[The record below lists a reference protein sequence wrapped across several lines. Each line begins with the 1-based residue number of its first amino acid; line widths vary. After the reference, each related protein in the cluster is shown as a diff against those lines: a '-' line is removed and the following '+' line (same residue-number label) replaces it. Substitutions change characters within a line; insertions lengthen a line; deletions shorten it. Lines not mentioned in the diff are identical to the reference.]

1 MNREGFL
8 ERLNELMNLPK
19 GTVQGAEL
27 LSTLRGWDS
36 VALMGFIAFLDE
48 DLGVRVTGR
57 QVIQSNSV
65 EDLIALAGNKIHL

>member
-1 MNREGFL
+1 MNRDGFL

-27 LSTLRGWDS
+27 LSTLSGWDS

-48 DLGVRVTGR
+48 DFGVRVTGR

-65 EDLIALAGNKIHL
+65 EDLIALAGDKIR